1 MSGRLSDIL
10 NAGSDFL
17 TSNGILNPCI
27 DSERLLEYV
36 LDLDRIELYIDV
48 NREIDEQKIERFK
61 SLIKRRGNGEPIQ
74 YLLGDV
80 DFFGNA
86 FYVKEGVFIP
96 RPETE
101 VLVEKVIKLFS
112 SKENLKVVDVGTGC
126 GNIAISIALKFP
138 KSFIYAID
146 ISENALRIARLNAK
160 KHGVSERIEFLN
172 SDLFHTLSSLKLEK
186 KIDLIVSDPPYI
198 KRKDIESLP
207 VEVKGYE
214 PVESYD
220 GGEDGLEF
228 IVRLIEDSPYFL
240 KQNGIL
246 AFEFGFDEKDSVC
259 QLFDEYDFY
268 SSVGIVKDYSGND
281 RIAIASCERL

>member
-17 TSNGILNPCI
+17 TSNGILNPRI

-172 SDLFHTLSSLKLEK
+172 SDLLHTLSSLKLEK
-186 KIDLIVSDPPYI
+186 KIDLIVSNPPYI

-228 IVRLIEDSPYFL
+228 IARLTEDSPYFL